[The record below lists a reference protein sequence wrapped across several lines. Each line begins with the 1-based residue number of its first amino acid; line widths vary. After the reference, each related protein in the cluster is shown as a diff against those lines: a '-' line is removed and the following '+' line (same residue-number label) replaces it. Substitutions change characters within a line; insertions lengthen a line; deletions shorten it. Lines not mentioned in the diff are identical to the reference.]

1 MEAIMKRSDG
11 NLLKSLKPFVKIIP
25 YIMDKRSDAQNFS
38 KQVLCADS
46 IDRYIAEKKEQGF
59 RLNYMHQDT
68 NMHRY
73 NPVTIHG

>member
-1 MEAIMKRSDG
+1 MKRSDG